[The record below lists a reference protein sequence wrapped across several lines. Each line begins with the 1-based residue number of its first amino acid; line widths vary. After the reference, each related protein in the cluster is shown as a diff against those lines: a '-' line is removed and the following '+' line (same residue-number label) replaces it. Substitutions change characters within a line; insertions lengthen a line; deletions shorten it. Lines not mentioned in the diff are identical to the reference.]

1 MYSSE
6 ITGKKY
12 RVLITPKVMEYIDKK
27 GGFDN
32 YILHT
37 RDRFLD
43 SAEASKLKVEML
55 GILLRQNKQM
65 FYKQSE

>member
-1 MYSSE
+1 
-6 ITGKKY
+6 
-12 RVLITPKVMEYIDKK
+12 MEYIDKK